1 MAARALHAR
10 LSRTGP
16 TMTLRPAAALFLAP
30 LLLLAAG
37 CSKPDASAQ
46 TPAEKKAPPAVPVEA
61 VSVEASSIKRSL
73 TAVGSLVSDESVTI
87 AAEIAGRVVRVGF
100 EEGGPVRQGS
110 LLFELDDSL
119 DRAELAQAQA
129 NLQLAERNDRR
140 AAEIAA
146 RGLIAASERDEVAA
160 RLAVDRAGVQM
171 VQARLDKMRIRA
183 PLSGVTGLRTV
194 GVGDYVS
201 PGQALV
207 NLEVLNPMKLDFR
220 LPELALSLV
229 QVGQPLR
236 IEVDAWHGESFRG
249 EVYAIDPRIADSS
262 RSIAVRARLDNDDGR
277 LKPGLF
283 ARVRLETASEVQAL
297 VVPEQAIF
305 PQGDQLFVYVIDA
318 GKAQRRAI
326 KVGQREPGWA
336 EVVEGL
342 KAGDQLIT
350 SGLQKLSSGTLVQPL
365 PAAPKDNTPGPE

>member
-1 MAARALHAR
+1 MTARPYTAL
-10 LSRTGP
+10 
-16 TMTLRPAAALFLAP
+16 
-30 LLLLAAG
+30 LLLLAAA
-37 CSKPDASAQ
+37 CSKPEAQ
-46 TPAEKKAPPAVPVEA
+46 APANGEKKAPPAVPVEA
-61 VSVEASSIKRSL
+61 ITLTTGSLRRSL
-73 TAVGSLVSDESVTI
+73 TAVGSLTSDESVTI

-100 EEGGPVRQGS
+100 DEGGPVTKGS

-140 AAEIAA
+140 AGEIAA

-160 RLAVDRAGVQM
+160 KLAVDRAAVQM

-220 LPELALSLV
+220 LPESALSLLKT
-229 QVGQPLR
+229 GQKLQL
-236 IEVDAWHGESFRG
+236 EVDAFPGEQFTG
-249 EVYAIDPRIADSS
+249 TVYAIDPRIADSS
-262 RSIAVRARLDNDDGR
+262 RSIAVRARLANDDGR

-305 PQGDQLFVYVIDA
+305 PQGDQLFAYAIED
-318 GKAQRRAI
+318 GKAVRRTV
-326 KVGQREPGWA
+326 KVGQREPGRA
-336 EVVEGL
+336 EIVEGL
-342 KAGDQLIT
+342 KAGDQLVIA
-350 SGLQKLSSGTLVQPL
+350 GLQKLSSGAPVQII
-365 PAAPKDNTPGPE
+365 AAPPAGNTSAAE